1 VRAQF
6 EIKFCYKQLIHV
18 TALALQATGGSQWE
32 KYALLENA
40 NQHHKHST
48 KVCTQT
54 CIYVFW
60 LKSNKN
66 SSKVK
71 NTGTTSDDLM
81 MILE

>member
-1 VRAQF
+1 VAVSA
-6 EIKFCYKQLIHV
+6 KTKN
-18 TALALQATGGSQWE
+18 
-32 KYALLENA
+32 ALLQNA
-40 NQHHKHST
+40 TQHHKQIT

-66 SSKVK
+66 SSKIK